1 MVDAGIQLEE
11 EGTGEDCL
19 SLRVVWNK
27 TLIDDMLISFG
38 IDSNATSTRLTDQ
51 QAGWINY
58 SLTLSDVTQE
68 KKWKVR
74 LGTGGPIVSFPWRLA
89 RQWCERGPGF
99 SLSLS
104 AEVPLLNRS
113 RLHLVS
119 HTLVNISDCTGRLLI
134 GCLELCDRTVRISKK
149 NCHFEPL
156 GT

>member
-1 MVDAGIQLEE
+1 MESE
-11 EGTGEDCL
+11 
-19 SLRVVWNK
+19 
-27 TLIDDMLISFG
+27 
-38 IDSNATSTRLTDQ
+38 TR
-51 QAGWINY
+51 N
-58 SLTLSDVTQE
+58 
-68 KKWKVR
+68 R
-74 LGTGGPIVSFPWRLA
+74 RPHCIVSLA
-89 RQWCERGPGF
+89 TGPSMVRERSWF
-99 SLSLS
+99 LSLSLS

>member
-74 LGTGGPIVSFPWRLA
+74 LGTGGPIVSVPWRLA

-104 AEVPLLNRS
+104 PWRS
-113 RLHLVS
+113 PCSTDLAFIWCRTRWSISLTVLVGFS
-119 HTLVNISDCTGRLLI
+119 LV
-134 GCLELCDRTVRISKK
+134 V
-149 NCHFEPL
+149 
-156 GT
+156 